1 MKNNMPVTQHE
12 YSLND
17 NAILMSTTDIQSHI
31 TYANSAFITAS
42 GFEEELLTGQPHN
55 IIRHPDMPP
64 AAFADMW
71 YTLQQG
77 DSWTG
82 IIKNRCRNGD
92 HYWVRANVTLVWHD
106 KKLTGYISVR
116 TVPTRDEIKK
126 SASLYSR
133 LKSNKL
139 NGYRLFKGIIIRKGK
154 LAFLSLLK
162 WLPVGQRINYSLL
175 TVMLLTLALVFSPL
189 NPFIQAGGVAALF
202 ILLSV
207 YLQSQVS
214 QPVKLLLSQMKK
226 VVSGRKPDPVHMD
239 RVDEI
244 GLLMRLVN
252 QSGLNLNSLVDDVST
267 QVAGSAL
274 STSGFHRKP
283 PRCIPALKRHP
294 PICSKPQSP
303 LRKSAVRC
311 SRLPRVFI

>member
-17 NAILMSTTDIQSHI
+17 NAILMSTTDTQSHI

-42 GFEEELLTGQPHN
+42 GFEEGQLTGQPHN

-92 HYWVRANVTLVWHD
+92 HYWVRANVTPVWHD

-175 TVMLLTLALVFSPL
+175 TVML
-189 NPFIQAGGVAALF
+189 
-202 ILLSV
+202 
-207 YLQSQVS
+207 
-214 QPVKLLLSQMKK
+214 
-226 VVSGRKPDPVHMD
+226 
-239 RVDEI
+239 
-244 GLLMRLVN
+244 
-252 QSGLNLNSLVDDVST
+252 
-267 QVAGSAL
+267 
-274 STSGFHRKP
+274 
-283 PRCIPALKRHP
+283 
-294 PICSKPQSP
+294 
-303 LRKSAVRC
+303 
-311 SRLPRVFI
+311 

>member
-17 NAILMSTTDIQSHI
+17 NAILMSTTDTQSHI

-42 GFEEELLTGQPHN
+42 GFEEGQLTGQPHN
-55 IIRHPDMPP
+55 IIRHLDMPP

-126 SASLYSR
+126 APH
-133 LKSNKL
+133 
-139 NGYRLFKGIIIRKGK
+139 F
-154 LAFLSLLK
+154 
-162 WLPVGQRINYSLL
+162 
-175 TVMLLTLALVFSPL
+175 T
-189 NPFIQAGGVAALF
+189 AG
-202 ILLSV
+202 
-207 YLQSQVS
+207 
-214 QPVKLLLSQMKK
+214 
-226 VVSGRKPDPVHMD
+226 
-239 RVDEI
+239 
-244 GLLMRLVN
+244 
-252 QSGLNLNSLVDDVST
+252 
-267 QVAGSAL
+267 
-274 STSGFHRKP
+274 
-283 PRCIPALKRHP
+283 
-294 PICSKPQSP
+294 
-303 LRKSAVRC
+303 
-311 SRLPRVFI
+311 